1 MQQALQTTGS
11 SNPSLKALLDSYE
24 RQLIQT
30 ALSAAAGHQ
39 RRAAALLGLLP
50 TTLHE
55 KMKRLGLL
63 PRSREPEALEGRS
76 REPS

>member
-11 SNPSLKALLDSYE
+11 SNPSLKLMLDSYE

-55 KMKRLGLL
+55 KMKRLGLVRRL
-63 PRSREPEALEGRS
+63 REPETPEGSS
-76 REPS
+76 RDLS